1 MVKCFFPYAHVS
13 KTQKFNC
20 KMYVLPI
27 NLEVNMGMNVNIHP
41 HDVFHSSNVWMK
53 NFIYMFLL
61 NKTSIKMMDEC
72 FILSLI
78 SFYGQFFFI
87 ILIN

>member
-1 MVKCFFPYAHVS
+1 MVKCLFPYTHAS

-20 KMYVLPI
+20 KMNVVPI
-27 NLEVNMGMNVNIHP
+27 NLKANMGMNVNIHP

-53 NFIYMFLL
+53 NFIYMSLL

-78 SFYGQFFFI
+78 RVYGQFFFH
-87 ILIN
+87 NFN